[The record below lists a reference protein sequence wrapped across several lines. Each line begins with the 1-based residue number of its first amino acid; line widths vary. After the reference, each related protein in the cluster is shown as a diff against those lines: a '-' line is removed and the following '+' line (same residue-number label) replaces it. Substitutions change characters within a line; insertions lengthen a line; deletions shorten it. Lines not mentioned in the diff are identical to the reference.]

1 MSSSYVP
8 YLSKSYNRLVMF
20 ANNCSDPFVAMANH
34 KKKYGFTVALLELR
48 QTVPTLFR
56 KVTDYKAKHKIPST
70 NLWNTMIN
78 PSWLPLPFRPLMSR
92 LGNRD
97 ASGDAWNLCH
107 FWSNFEI
114 ADMDWFRTQ
123 EYRDFFE
130 YLDQDGGFYF
140 ERWGDAPI
148 HSLAAAMFL
157 KAEELHH
164 FEDIGY
170 VHHPF
175 QSCPKNK
182 LGAQMAFSKTFGA
195 GYWDKEVP
203 SGIGCRCAC
212 NPRPTLPD
220 LVCIDRIKQ
229 AFR

>member
-1 MSSSYVP
+1 MLSLYVP
-8 YLSKSYNRLVMF
+8 YLSKFCNKLLTF
-20 ANNCSDPFVAMANH
+20 ANDYSDPFVAMAKH

-78 PSWLPLPFRPLMSR
+78 PSWLPQPFRPLMSR

-130 YLDQDGGFYF
+130 YLDLDGGFYF
-140 ERWGDAPI
+140 ERVDLLGLFDSKLTCGSGET
-148 HSLAAAMFL
+148 HRYTLSQQQCFL
-157 KAEELHH
+157 K
-164 FEDIGY
+164 
-170 VHHPF
+170 
-175 QSCPKNK
+175 QKSC
-182 LGAQMAFSKTFGA
+182 
-195 GYWDKEVP
+195 
-203 SGIGCRCAC
+203 I
-212 NPRPTLPD
+212 TLKI
-220 LVCIDRIKQ
+220 LAMSTILFNR
-229 AFR
+229 ARRTS